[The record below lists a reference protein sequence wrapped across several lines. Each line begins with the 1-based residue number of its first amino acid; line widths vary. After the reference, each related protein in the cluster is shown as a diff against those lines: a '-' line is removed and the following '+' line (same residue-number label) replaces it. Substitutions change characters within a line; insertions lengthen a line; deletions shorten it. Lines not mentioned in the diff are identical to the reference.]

1 MEVAQLTPEIN
12 NHLGNKSKS
21 FKFKYF
27 IDKEESSEISIFGDI
42 FVQNN
47 KDKCHLIINGNDCEL
62 RAKYKFKEKGEQTIT
77 LIIDQEIINYSKM
90 FIHEKSFMDKM
101 FSNDVNNYYKNNNL
115 IDVSSLENLDTSN
128 CIDLSYMFCG
138 CYKIK
143 NFNFLL
149 NWNVSNC
156 KYFNCMFKDCSFSD
170 VNFLSKWNIINAI
183 KLSSMFRNCR
193 NLKDIEGIKNWN
205 VKNVVY
211 FRRMFSHCI
220 NITDVNALQN
230 WNMNNA
236 KDISFMFFYCENL
249 VNMDSLYKWNL
260 SEKVDKTNIVNGC
273 GKLCNV
279 PSNIKSSSCSIY

>member
-27 IDKEESSEISIFGDI
+27 IDKEESSEIYIFGDI

-90 FIHEKSFMDKM
+90 FKM
-101 FSNDVNNYYKNNNL
+101 GKLYGFNLYNNNNNL

-156 KYFNCMFKDCSFSD
+156 KYFNYMFKDCSFSD
-170 VNFLSKWNIINAI
+170 VNFLSKWNMINAME
-183 KLSSMFRNCR
+183 LSLMFKNCR

-205 VKNVVY
+205 VKNVVD
-211 FRRMFSHCI
+211 FRAMFSNCR
-220 NITDVNALQN
+220 NITDVNVLQN

-236 KDISFMFFYCENL
+236 KDISFMFIFAQ
-249 VNMDSLYKWNL
+249 
-260 SEKVDKTNIVNGC
+260 I
-273 GKLCNV
+273 
-279 PSNIKSSSCSIY
+279 